1 MAKKQW
7 FLLAVFILLAVVY
20 IYVFTSWGRSPAIQI
35 SHAAYSQ
42 QKRAIGAQ
50 VKAANVNTAVMRFN
64 LGHLYQLTE
73 VKVVRLSDWQTNK
86 FTPPLWLLISDSNS
100 VPIKGFYYG
109 AQIRGMKPAVPRTR
123 PQPLE
128 TNVIYRLFL
137 KAGSLKGEHDFKPPP
152 K

>member
-7 FLLAVFILLAVVY
+7 VLLAVFILLTAVY
-20 IYVFTSWGRSPAIQI
+20 ICAFTHWGRSPVIQI
-35 SHAAYSQ
+35 SHAAYQ
-42 QKRAIGAQ
+42 QPKGAIGAQ
-50 VKAANVNTAVMRFN
+50 VKAANVNTAIMRFN
-64 LGHLYQLTE
+64 LGHPYRLTE

-86 FTPPLWLLISDSNS
+86 FTLPLWLLISDSNS

-109 AQIRGMKPAVPRTR
+109 AQIRGMKPAVPRIR

-137 KAGSLKGEHDFKPPP
+137 SVGSLKGEHDFKPPP